1 MRRLFDFYG
10 CLFAL
15 VATVCVGDA
24 FAAQAPNPRVVANQ
38 SAANS
43 RVGTRMSARSDANK
57 TAAVARTTTNRQVA
71 RGTAKSNVVMGRGT
85 AERAASG
92 ANDGR
97 VATTGATR
105 SVGRAATNMNKTG
118 RVATMPSDAGIARA
132 AGVSRATAIFSDV
145 TKIGGG
151 YAACRESY
159 ATCMD
164 QFCANLN
171 DTYRR
176 CYCSSRYTEMRDTE
190 AALDEAKNLLVS
202 FENNH
207 LNAVGMTAEEVNAM
221 YSATVGEMAIK
232 SDTSAAQSVL
242 NEIGDLLSGRKKPS
256 ERDMA
261 DEALGLMSVDFSADM
276 DDIWSGD
283 GGNSIFDE
291 DTGVQITQLEGLAL
305 YNEAHKQCLELSTS
319 ACESDAVLGMT
330 ISAYDILI
338 AQDCNV
344 YQKKVD
350 KQREQV
356 KHTVREA
363 EKYLREARLEE
374 YRAHNSTDVNECVA
388 KVKTAITTESA
399 CGANYKMCL
408 DYTGAYINSSNGE
421 ARYTARL
428 FQLENLILLDGQSA
442 DVLAQ
447 NPDFNKFLD
456 SKRMFAESALD
467 TCRDQADIV
476 WNEFKRQALIEI
488 AQAQDE
494 KIEEVKTSCVKT
506 MTECYDTQGGG
517 LKKFDDTTAQ
527 QAGALAAYAARDMCK
542 EKVVACAALYSHGGK
557 GCSFDGNGHL
567 TSDAKECGLASLLD
581 FVANVD
587 NTRVAESCLV
597 SMENTLIEMCTP
609 TRGDIGYP
617 WDCRDMPMT
626 GDNNS
631 LKTFLDNYVNEN
643 CAEPG
648 TGNVP
653 AQVAAKR
660 DTLYNDITMELDILL
675 MEQCENLGGYWLG
688 VEEMARPENAD
699 ATPVLAFY
707 ANVYGGNTGSGLT
720 YGKCVE
726 NTLRIWCMNFNE
738 SDNDPVATYDS
749 VRDECIFTDEWY
761 ASQCASIGGY
771 WEKSMCYIGQDVK

>member
-15 VATVCVGDA
+15 VATVCIGDA
-24 FAAQAPNPRVVANQ
+24 FAAQAPNPRVLANQ

-43 RVGTRMSARSDANK
+43 RAGARVSGRGDANK
-57 TAAVARTTTNRQVA
+57 SASVARTTTNRQVA
-71 RGTAKSNVVMGRGT
+71 RGATKTNVAMGRGM
-85 AERAASG
+85 AERATSAT
-92 ANDGR
+92 NNGR
-97 VATTGATR
+97 VATSGAMR
-105 SVGRAATNMNKTG
+105 SVARAAINPNKSG
-118 RVATMPSDAGIARA
+118 RTATMASDAGIARA

-176 CYCSSRYTEMRDTE
+176 CYCSSRFTELRDTE
-190 AALDEAKNLLVS
+190 AALDESKNLLLS

-232 SDTSAAQSVL
+232 SDASAAQSVL
-242 NEIGDLLSGRKKPS
+242 NEIGDLLAGRRKPS
-256 ERDMA
+256 DRELE

-276 DDIWSGD
+276 DDIWSGG

-305 YNEAHKQCLELSTS
+305 YNAAHKQCLELSTGE
-319 ACESDAVLGMT
+319 CESDAVLAMT

-374 YRAHNSTDVNECVA
+374 YRAHNSSDVNECVA
-388 KVKTAITTESA
+388 KVKTAITTEFA

-408 DYTGAYINSSNGE
+408 DYTGAYINPSTGE

-428 FQLENLILLDGQSA
+428 FQLENLILLDGVSS

-447 NPDFNKFLD
+447 NPDFDKFLD
-456 SKRMFAESALD
+456 GKRMFAESALD

-494 KIEEVKTSCVKT
+494 KIEEIRTSCVKT

-527 QAGALAAYAARDMCK
+527 QAGALAAYAARDMCR
-542 EKVVACAALYSHGGK
+542 EQVVACAALYSHGGK
-557 GCSFDGNGHL
+557 GCQFDGNGHL
-567 TSDAKECGLASLLD
+567 TSNAGECGLTALLD
-581 FVANVD
+581 FVASVD
-587 NTRVAESCLV
+587 DTRVAESCLV
-597 SMENTLIEMCTP
+597 AMENDLIERCTP

-617 WDCRDMPMT
+617 WDCRTMSRT
-626 GDNNS
+626 GLEDS
-631 LKTFLDNYVNEN
+631 IRDFAQKN

-648 TGNVP
+648 TGELP
-653 AQVAAKR
+653 DQVANKMNSLIT
-660 DTLYNDITMELDILL
+660 DVTMELDILL
-675 MEQCENLGGYWLG
+675 MEQCEALDGYWLD
-688 VEEMARPENAD
+688 VSEASRSENQGS
-699 ATPVLAFY
+699 TPLLAFY
-707 ANVYGGNTGSGLT
+707 SNVYNGNTSIADT

-726 NTLRIWCMNFNE
+726 NTLRISCANFNE

-749 VRDECIFTDEWY
+749 VRDECVFTDEWY
-761 ASQCASIGGY
+761 ASQCAAIGGY
-771 WEKSMCYIGQDVK
+771 WDKSMCYIGLVQE